1 MLVFL
6 RAVGGF
12 SSLTTALELVR
23 PLLLRLA
30 VGLEL
35 VAVVTE
41 DGSGVGVRS
50 LTSAAPPRFEGE
62 LARGA
67 GDGVG
72 PGELPTLRRFLFRR
86 SAIADKGESAW

>member
-12 SSLTTALELVR
+12 SGFTAAAEVFVL
-23 PLLLRLA
+23 LLLRLA

-35 VAVVTE
+35 VAVVAA
-41 DGSGVGVRS
+41 DASGVGVRS
-50 LTSAAPPRFEGE
+50 LTSAAWPRLGGE

-72 PGELPTLRRFLFRR
+72 PGELPSLRRFLFSR
-86 SAIADKGESAW
+86 SERSKQSWNQ